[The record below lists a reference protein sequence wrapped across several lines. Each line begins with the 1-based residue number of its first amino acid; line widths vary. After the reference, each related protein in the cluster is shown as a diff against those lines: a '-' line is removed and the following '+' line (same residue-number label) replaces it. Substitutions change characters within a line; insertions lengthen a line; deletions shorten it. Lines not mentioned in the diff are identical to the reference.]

1 MKQSL
6 LALIIGYSLL
16 VTASAQQSA
25 PAPAKPQTPVEGN
38 EQVVRIT
45 TNLVQVD
52 ATVTDRRGQQV
63 TDLKPEDFEILED
76 GHPQAIKYFSY
87 VTASSETV
95 TPATIA
101 REKVDKTAPP
111 RPPEQLRPEQVRRSI
126 ALVVDDLGLSFGSVY
141 YVRNAI
147 KKFVDEQMKPGDMVA
162 IIRTGAGVGALQQ
175 FTTDKQLLY
184 AAIDRIKWNAYGRSG
199 IRAFGNIGD
208 DAFYT
213 EPRDSKRGTYTS
225 TGEVS
230 KKASAEGLETA
241 DKGNFNDYK
250 DQVFTVGTLGALNY
264 VVRGLRELP
273 GRKSAVLLTDS
284 LNLFNASGG
293 ENYRTLDALRRLV
306 DLANRSSV
314 VFYTIDPKGLQAIN
328 DTAADSLVGKTAGGI
343 AFGPDGAPS
352 GEITATGLPGTK
364 IMRDLMS
371 RSIEIEEAQ
380 NGMNYLANQTGGFL
394 VKNNNDIAGG
404 IRRVLDQK
412 GYYLIGYRPD
422 ESTFDP
428 VKGRRTFH
436 KIQVRVKRPGL
447 SVRTRSGFYGFN
459 TDSARQVYRTKEQQL
474 LAALVS
480 PFASGGLDLRLTSV
494 FLNDTTFGS
503 FVRSFIHV
511 SGDSLT
517 FSTEA
522 DGSRKATVD
531 VAAVTFD
538 DSGLVVDQRFRTETV
553 AVRGEEYRA
562 AVRDGLTFGINL
574 PVKKPGAF
582 QLRIAVRDA
591 STQRVGS
598 ANQFISVPDLGKNR
612 LTLSGLYVAG
622 NRTQQ
627 STNASHNS
635 ASAQAAGSDASK
647 ELAEL
652 DSQAGPAVRRFRR
665 GMIID
670 YGCEAYNARIDSATG
685 RPQLTMQVRLFRDNQ
700 QVFAS
705 SNLNVMGQPAA
716 KRVVAMGHL
725 QLGQNLAAG
734 DYILQV
740 IVTDVAGKN
749 KPRVASQWIPFEV
762 E

>member
-1 MKQSL
+1 MKKSF

-16 VTASAQQSA
+16 LTASAQQGA
-25 PAPAKPQTPVEGN
+25 PVPAKPQAPVEGN

-76 GHPQAIKYFSY
+76 GHPQQIKAFSY
-87 VTASSETV
+87 VAASAETV
-95 TPATIA
+95 TPANTA

-111 RPPEQLRPEQVRRSI
+111 QPPEQLRPEQVRRSI
-126 ALVVDDLGLSFGSVY
+126 ALVVDDLGLSFESVY

-147 KKFVDEQMKPGDMVA
+147 KKFVDQQMKPGDLVA

-208 DAFYT
+208 DAYYT
-213 EPRDSKRGTYTS
+213 ESRDSRRGIYTS
-225 TGEVS
+225 TEVD
-230 KKASAEGLETA
+230 KKVGPEAREAA
-241 DKGNFNDYK
+241 DKGQFNDYK

-264 VVRGLRELP
+264 VVRGLRDLP

-284 LNLFNASGG
+284 LNLFNATGG

-314 VFYTIDPKGLQAIN
+314 VFYTIDPRGLPTIN
-328 DTAADSLVGKTAGGI
+328 DTVSNSLVGNSGADPRIGG
-343 AFGPDGAPS
+343 GDVTS
-352 GEITATGLPGTK
+352 TGLPGNK
-364 IMRDLMS
+364 IMQDLMS
-371 RSIEIEEAQ
+371 RSLEIEEAQ

-394 VKNNNDIAGG
+394 VKNNNDIALG

-436 KIQVRVKRPGL
+436 KIELRVKRPGL
-447 SVRTRSGFYGFN
+447 FVRTRSGFYGFN
-459 TDSARQVYRTKEQQL
+459 TETAHQVYRTKEQQL
-474 LAALVS
+474 LAALTS

-494 FLNDTTFGS
+494 FLNDTTYGS

-522 DGSRKATVD
+522 DGLRKATVD

-553 AVRGEEYRA
+553 AVRGDEYKA
-562 AVRDGLTFGINL
+562 ALRDGLTFGINL

-591 STQRVGS
+591 ATERVGS

-627 STNASHNS
+627 STNASQNS
-635 ASAQAAGSDASK
+635 ATAQAADASK

-652 DSQAGPAVRRFRR
+652 DSQASPAVRRFRR

-670 YGCEAYNARIDSATG
+670 YGCEAYNARIDSTTG
-685 RPQLTMQVRLFRDNQ
+685 RPQLTMLVRLFRDNQ

-705 SNLNVMGQPAA
+705 QSLNVMGQPAA

-734 DYILQV
+734 DYILQI
-740 IVTDVAGKN
+740 IVTDVAAKN
-749 KPRVASQWIPFEV
+749 KPRVASQWIPFEI

>member
-1 MKQSL
+1 MKQSF
-6 LALIIGYSLL
+6 LALILGYSVLI
-16 VTASAQQSA
+16 SAAGQQ
-25 PAPAKPQTPVEGN
+25 PTPVSPNPQHPGDA

-52 ATVTDRRGQQV
+52 ATVTDKEGKQI

-76 GHPQAIKYFSY
+76 GRPQKIAHFSY
-87 VTASSETV
+87 IGAPAEDVTTAANTG
-95 TPATIA
+95 

-111 RPPEQLRPEQVRRSI
+111 QPPEQLRPEQVRRSI
-126 ALVVDDLGLSFGSVY
+126 ALVVDDLGLSFESVY

-147 KKFVDEQMKPGDMVA
+147 KKFVDQQMKPGDMVA

-208 DAFYT
+208 DAFHT
-213 EPRDSKRGTYTS
+213 EPRDSKRGTYTETRDFS
-225 TGEVS
+225 REPS
-230 KKASAEGLETA
+230 LEARETA
-241 DKGNFNDYK
+241 DKSSYNDYK

-264 VVRGLRELP
+264 VVRGLKELP
-273 GRKSAVLLTDS
+273 GRKSAVLMTDS
-284 LNLFNASGG
+284 LNLFNGAGA
-293 ENYRTLDALRRLV
+293 ENYRTLDALRRLI

-314 VFYTIDPKGLQAIN
+314 VFYTIDPKGLQALN
-328 DTAADSLVGKTAGGI
+328 DSAADSLVGTT
-343 AFGPDGAPS
+343 GADRG
-352 GEITATGLPGTK
+352 GEISSTGLPGSK
-364 IMRDLMS
+364 LMQDLMS
-371 RSIEIEEAQ
+371 RSFELEEAQ

-412 GYYLIGYRPD
+412 GYYLIGYRPQ

-428 VKGRRTFH
+428 VKGQRTYH
-436 KIQVRVKRPGL
+436 KIEVRVKRSGL

-459 TDSARQVYRTKEQQL
+459 TETAHQVYRTKEQQL
-474 LAALVS
+474 LAALTS

-494 FLNDTTFGS
+494 FLNDTTYGS

-517 FSTEA
+517 FSSES

-553 AVRGEEYRA
+553 AVRGDEYQA
-562 AVRDGLTFGINL
+562 ALRDGLTFGINL

-591 STQRVGS
+591 ATARVGS
-598 ANQFISVPDLGKNR
+598 ANQFIAVPDLGKNR

-627 STNASHNS
+627 STNASHDS
-635 ASAQAAGSDASK
+635 ATAHAAGGDATN

-652 DSQAGPAVRRFRR
+652 DAQAGPAVRRFRR
-665 GMIID
+665 GMVID
-670 YGCEAYNARIDSATG
+670 YGCEAYNARVDSNTG
-685 RPQLTMQVRLFRDNQ
+685 RPQLTMQVRLFRENQ

-705 SNLNVMGQPAA
+705 PSLNVTGQPAA

-725 QLGQNLAAG
+725 QLGQNLTTG

-749 KPRVASQWIPFEV
+749 KPRVASQWIPIEV

>member
-1 MKQSL
+1 MKKSL

-16 VTASAQQSA
+16 FSVSAQQG
-25 PAPAKPQTPVEGN
+25 PPVPAKPQAPVEGN

-52 ATVTDRRGQQV
+52 ATVTDRSGQQV
-63 TDLKPEDFEILED
+63 TDLKAEDFEILED
-76 GHPQAIKYFSY
+76 GHPQAIKNFSY
-87 VTASSETV
+87 VAASAETV
-95 TPATIA
+95 MRANTA

-111 RPPEQLRPEQVRRSI
+111 QPPEQLRPEQVRRSI
-126 ALVVDDLGLSFGSVY
+126 ALVVDDLGLSFESVY

-175 FTTDKQLLY
+175 FTTDKQLLH
-184 AAIDRIKWNAYGRSG
+184 AAIERLKWNAYGRSG

-213 EPRDSKRGTYTS
+213 ESRDSKRGLYTS
-225 TGEVS
+225 TEVD
-230 KKASAEGLETA
+230 KKVGPEARETA
-241 DKGNFNDYK
+241 DKSSFNDYK

-273 GRKSAVLLTDS
+273 GRKSVVLLTDS
-284 LNLFNASGG
+284 LNLFNAAGG

-314 VFYTIDPKGLQAIN
+314 VFYTIDPRGLPTIN
-328 DTAADSLVGKTAGGI
+328 DTVSNSLVGNSGADPRIGG
-343 AFGPDGAPS
+343 GDVTS
-352 GEITATGLPGTK
+352 TGLPGNK
-364 IMRDLMS
+364 IMQDLMS
-371 RSIEIEEAQ
+371 RSLEIEEAQ

-394 VKNNNDIAGG
+394 VKNNNDIALG

-428 VKGRRTFH
+428 VKGHRTFH
-436 KIQVRVKRPGL
+436 KIEVRVKRPGL
-447 SVRTRSGFYGFN
+447 FVRTRSGFYGFN
-459 TDSARQVYRTKEQQL
+459 TETAHQVYRTKEQQL
-474 LAALVS
+474 LAALTS
-480 PFASGGLDLRLTSV
+480 PFASGGLDLHLTSV
-494 FLNDTTFGS
+494 FLNDTTYGS

-522 DGSRKATVD
+522 DGLRKATVD

-553 AVRGEEYRA
+553 AVRGDEYKA
-562 AVRDGLTFGINL
+562 ALHDGLTFGINL

-591 STQRVGS
+591 ATERVGS
-598 ANQFISVPDLGKNR
+598 ANQFISVPNLGKNR

-622 NRTQQ
+622 NRAQQ
-627 STNASHNS
+627 SANASQNS
-635 ASAQAAGSDASK
+635 ATAQAADASK

-670 YGCEAYNARIDSATG
+670 YGCEAYNARIDSTTG

-705 SNLNVMGQPAA
+705 SSLNVMGQPAA